1 MPGHVRGED
10 LRGVI
15 PEEQR
20 AFPPSRPVNETL
32 SDAPGGR
39 TESEHEYYAP
49 MAESPLS
56 KAQSVLEEVLPPPSE
71 DIAEASQA
79 AGIGGS
85 HSDGG
90 TGSSSSSSSSETE
103 VSDGEQDWVGDL
115 GPELSKVVPTAKPV
129 EPDLEFWKHP
139 KTLTIHSF
147 AAGSLKNIFSCGRKH
162 TSDYVRVTE
171 SAFLSSRLCEVCRKS
186 KPLRDVGALTSMIDK
201 GLRSR

>member
-1 MPGHVRGED
+1 
-10 LRGVI
+10 
-15 PEEQR
+15 
-20 AFPPSRPVNETL
+20 
-32 SDAPGGR
+32 
-39 TESEHEYYAP
+39 
-49 MAESPLS
+49 MAESPLP
-56 KAQSVLEEVLPPPSE
+56 KAQSFLEEVLPSPSE
-71 DIAEASQA
+71 DNAEAPQA

-85 HSDGG
+85 HSERG

-115 GPELSKVVPTAKPV
+115 CPELSKVVPTAKPV

-147 AAGSLKNIFSCGRKH
+147 AAGSLKNNFSCGRKH
-162 TSDYVRVTE
+162 TSDYVRITE

-186 KPLRDVGALTSMIDK
+186 KPLRDVGALTSMIDE